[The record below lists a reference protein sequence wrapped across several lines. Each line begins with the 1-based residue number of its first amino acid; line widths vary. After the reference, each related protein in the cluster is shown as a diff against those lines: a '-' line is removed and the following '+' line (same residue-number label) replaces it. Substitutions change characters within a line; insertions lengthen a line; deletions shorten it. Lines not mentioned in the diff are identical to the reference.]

1 MLHLMGAN
9 PFTNIVNSYGDE
21 NNVSEIN
28 SNNTFNVLQF
38 NRERSALGKLK
49 KNDYSS
55 FGEYDEDSFLSEPY
69 KQSRKIS
76 KTPFKVLDAPAL

>member
-1 MLHLMGAN
+1 MLHLMGEN
-9 PFTNIVNSYGDE
+9 PFGNIVNTYGDE
-21 NNVSEIN
+21 NTAEIN
-28 SNNTFNVLQF
+28 SNNFNVLQF

-49 KNDYSS
+49 KRDFGG
-55 FGEYDEDSFLSEPY
+55 FGEYDEDNFLSEPY